1 MPGTPGRSGGHNR
14 RSSRRKALLGTY
26 RPGRAGKGTPL
37 TSARP
42 VRPAWLTDEIALAAW
57 DRICNLL
64 EERETLSEGDA
75 DAVLLAAV
83 AEAEYRQADAL
94 IVAQGIITTGRYGPQ
109 PHPATKIRES
119 AWKRWSAAL
128 SRLGLDPITRAR
140 VEKALTPAR
149 DNPFLEWVRD

>member
-14 RSSRRKALLGTY
+14 RSSRLKALAGTY
-26 RPGRAGKGTPL
+26 RPGRAGKSGKDAPAA
-37 TSARP
+37 SVRP
-42 VRPAWLTDEIALAAW
+42 ARPAWLTDKIAVAAW
-57 DRICNLL
+57 TRICNLL
-64 EERETLSEGDA
+64 EERETLSVGDA

-94 IVAQGIITTGRYGPQ
+94 IVAEGLVTTGRYGPQ

-140 VEKALTPAR
+140 VEKAPSPR
-149 DNPFLEWVRD
+149 EENPFDL